1 MRLTMLLFF
10 AIGSM
15 LRLQGQGMEFFHGTW
30 AEALEEAKKQDRI
43 IFVDAYAV
51 WCGPC
56 KMMAQN
62 VFPDEKVGAFYN
74 RNFINL
80 KLDMEKGEGLE
91 FRKTYPVAAF
101 PTLFYIDADGKVVQQ
116 VRGAKDVNGFLDLGQ
131 KVMAKADR
139 SGQYAAEYE
148 KGSRDPELVLKYVQ
162 ALNKAG
168 KPSLQI
174 SNEYLRGQKDLTT
187 PQNLNFILEA
197 AVVADSKVFDLLIE
211 HRAKIAKLNS
221 EAAVK
226 TRILQACEATVLKAI
241 EFRNRELLAEA
252 IGKMKKN
259 YAEKGVAF
267 SAKAEMDYSLQAG
280 EVKEYLAAVKT
291 YTGQAPGNQPD
302 ELAKVALT
310 ITNNFHSDEKAMKQA
325 ENYAKQAA
333 EAGAGNYEHYF
344 TYANILAK
352 NGKKEEAIKAAEKSL
367 ELAQVKGVAASRMVQ
382 TFIERLKAG
391 D

>member
-1 MRLTMLLFF
+1 MRLTILLFF
-10 AIGSM
+10 AM
-15 LRLQGQGMEFFHGTW
+15 CTLPRLQGQGMEFFHGTW

-43 IFVDAYAV
+43 IFVDAFAV

-74 RNFINL
+74 RNFINM
-80 KLDMEKGEGLE
+80 KLDMEQGEGLE

-101 PTLFYIDADGKVVQQ
+101 PTLFYIDAQGKVVQQ
-116 VRGAKDVNGFLDLGQ
+116 VRGAQDVNGFIDLGK

-139 SGQYAAEYE
+139 SGEYAAEYD
-148 KGSRDPELVLKYVQ
+148 KGNRDPELVLKYVQ

-174 SNEYLRGQKDLTT
+174 SNEYIRGQKDLTT

-197 AVVADSKVFDLLIE
+197 AVVADSKVFDLLVE

-221 EAAVK
+221 EEAVK
-226 TRILQACEATVLKAI
+226 SRIYQACEATVLKAI
-241 EFRNRELLAEA
+241 EFRNRELLEEA
-252 IGKMKKN
+252 KSKMKKN
-259 YAEKGVAF
+259 YAEKSAAF
-267 SAKAEMDYSLQAG
+267 VAKAEMDYSLQAG
-280 EVKEYLAAVKT
+280 EVKEYLAAVKA
-291 YTGQAPGNQPD
+291 YTGQAPGNQPA
-302 ELAKVALT
+302 ELAKVAIT
-310 ITNNFHSDEKAMKQA
+310 ISNSFHSDEKAMKQA
-325 ENYAKQAA
+325 EGYAKEAA
-333 EAGAGNYEHYF
+333 EAGGNYEHYF
-344 TYANILAK
+344 TYANILAR

-367 ELAQVKGVAASRMVQ
+367 ELAKTKGVGASRNVQ
-382 TFIERLKAG
+382 IFIERLKAG

>member
-43 IFVDAYAV
+43 IFVDAFAV

-101 PTLFYIDADGKVVQQ
+101 PTLFYIDAEGKVVQQ
-116 VRGAKDVNGFLDLGQ
+116 VRGAQDVNGFLELGK

-148 KGSRDPELVLKYVQ
+148 KGNRDPELVLKYVQ

-174 SNEYLRGQKDLTT
+174 SLPES
-187 PQNLNFILEA
+187 PQPCWYSSCCNN
-197 AVVADSKVFDLLIE
+197 VKRCSADQ
-211 HRAKIAKLNS
+211 
-221 EAAVK
+221 
-226 TRILQACEATVLKAI
+226 RIFPRYRLVGSFFEGEGL
-241 EFRNRELLAEA
+241 
-252 IGKMKKN
+252 
-259 YAEKGVAF
+259 GVAW
-267 SAKAEMDYSLQAG
+267 
-280 EVKEYLAAVKT
+280 VKVR
-291 YTGQAPGNQPD
+291 
-302 ELAKVALT
+302 V
-310 ITNNFHSDEKAMKQA
+310 
-325 ENYAKQAA
+325 
-333 EAGAGNYEHYF
+333 
-344 TYANILAK
+344 
-352 NGKKEEAIKAAEKSL
+352 
-367 ELAQVKGVAASRMVQ
+367 
-382 TFIERLKAG
+382 
-391 D
+391 